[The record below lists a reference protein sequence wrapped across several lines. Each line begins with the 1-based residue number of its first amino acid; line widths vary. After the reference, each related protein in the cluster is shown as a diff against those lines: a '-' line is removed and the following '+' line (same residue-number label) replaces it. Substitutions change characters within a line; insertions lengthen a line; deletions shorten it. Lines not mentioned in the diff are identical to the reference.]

1 MHADDHYQRRA
12 RAAALAARWCAAA
25 ALLTGAAAA
34 AVTVAWATADRW
46 VLVVVLVA
54 AILWGL
60 AGSVAGVLA
69 PTRRPTPTPRRL
81 DGGEAPVVGTLAH
94 LGDVPDIVARTTM
107 SAAVAT
113 GPVALVLPP
122 GRDAP
127 PGLDPRVRV
136 HRAAGGDSAVARAAA
151 ELAGRCDAVLVC
163 SARAVPDPDGCRA
176 AASELADGASWVVG
190 TVEPLNADRFGPARR
205 DRLDTGLRHLAG
217 SAGVALWEPDATVVT
232 SSLLRDHPLPDGRPL
247 GSWLRARV
255 PEGRRGTTI
264 ERCLAVRAAPVS
276 ATGYWPDTTAR
287 QCAAAADLADATL
300 GRGMP
305 VRSRLLV
312 AALTVRALFGWSVLL
327 WLAVLA
333 MLAGGS
339 PLHGGD
345 RVVAG
350 LIIVSSLLRWCAPRW
365 ATCTRP
371 APVADVVGALYAVP
385 GSLTATASAVTRRPR
400 SGRRRVPTRPLVWLG
415 LVATAAA
422 GAATLAS
429 RPGDS
434 TGRVASA
441 AAAVL
446 LVLLW
451 VLTVRSLVERTWSRV
466 GFRIPLDLPATLED
480 DHTDVDTDTD
490 RPDRPDG
497 DAATSTDTG
506 EPAGRRVLDGS
517 PGGFALAGP
526 PSGLARG
533 DEVTVRLDTDPG
545 APIVLDG
552 TVADRRRTP
561 GGTELLG
568 VELRAVR
575 PDAGRWDSLLV
586 SAAVA
591 HPEVVPRSTVGE
603 GPEHHGGPQRWAD
616 RLSIGLVVV
625 VSVAVSGLLVLV
637 LAGFRPLV
645 VRSGS
650 MEPTYSIG
658 DVVLVVERPAGDLQP
673 GQVVTRFDAPQAMDS
688 LTHRV
693 RSVERHGDDV
703 AVETRGDA
711 NDGSE
716 YWTVP
721 ASTPVGVVA
730 ASIPAI
736 GRPLTLARTSVGWA
750 VAGGVAVAA
759 LVAVVLRPR
768 RLRRDASRQHLN
780 VDVEVPTI
788 SAATDRRAHP
798 GDPIDTTMDRT

>member
-1 MHADDHYQRRA
+1 MHAEDHDQRRT
-12 RAAALAARWCAAA
+12 RAAALAGRACAAVA
-25 ALLTGAAAA
+25 VLTGGAAA

-46 VLVVVLVA
+46 ALVVVLVA

-60 AGSVAGVLA
+60 GGAVAVALA
-69 PTRRPTPTPRRL
+69 PTRRPAPTPL
-81 DGGEAPVVGTLAH
+81 DDDQPPVLGTLVH
-94 LGDVPDIVARTTM
+94 LGDVPDVVARTMT
-107 SAAVAT
+107 SAAATT
-113 GPVALVLPP
+113 GPVALVVPP

-127 PGLDPRVRV
+127 PGLDPRVLV
-136 HRAAGGDSAVARAAA
+136 HRGVEAGSAVDRAAA
-151 ELAGRCDAVLVC
+151 DLAGRCDAVLVC

-176 AASELADGASWVVG
+176 AAAELAGGASWVVG
-190 TVEPLNADRFGPARR
+190 TAETLNPDRFGPARR
-205 DRLDTGLRHLAG
+205 DRLDARLRHLAG
-217 SAGVALWEPDATVVT
+217 AAGVALWEPDATVVT

-255 PEGRRGTTI
+255 PEGHRGATI
-264 ERCLAVRAAPVS
+264 GRCLAVRAAPVS

-300 GRGMP
+300 GRRVP
-305 VRSRLLV
+305 LRSRMIV
-312 AALTVRALFGWSVLL
+312 AGLAVRALFGWSVLW

-339 PLHGGD
+339 PLQGGD

-350 LIIVSSLLRWCAPRW
+350 LVLASTLLRWCALRW
-365 ATCTRP
+365 STRTRP
-371 APVADVVGALYAVP
+371 APVADAVGALYAVP

-400 SGRRRVPTRPLVWLG
+400 SGHRRVPTRPLVWLG

-422 GAATLAS
+422 GTAALGST
-429 RPGDS
+429 PGDQ

-466 GFRIPLDLPATLED
+466 GFRIPLDLPATLDGAD
-480 DHTDVDTDTD
+480 DSAD
-490 RPDRPDG
+490 DG
-497 DAATSTDTG
+497 ADSDADDGAAA
-506 EPAGRRVLDGS
+506 AGRRLLDGS

-526 PSGLARG
+526 RSGLAPG
-533 DEVTVRLDTDPG
+533 DELTVRVDAPPG
-545 APIVLDG
+545 PPIVLDG
-552 TVADRRRTP
+552 TVADRRGTSHS
-561 GGTELLG
+561 TELLG

-586 SAAVA
+586 SAAVEHREVA
-591 HPEVVPRSTVGE
+591 PRTAVGQRPEP
-603 GPEHHGGPQRWAD
+603 HAGPQRWAD
-616 RLSIGLVVV
+616 RLTIGLVVV
-625 VSVAVSGLLVLV
+625 VSVAVAGLLMLV

-658 DVVLVVERPAGDLQP
+658 DVVLVSERTAGDLRP
-673 GQVVTRFDAPQAMDS
+673 GQVVTRFGAPQAMDS

-693 RSVERHGDDV
+693 RSVERRGDDV

-716 YWTVP
+716 FWTVP
-721 ASTPVGVVA
+721 ASTPVGVVT

-736 GRPLTLARTSVGWA
+736 GRPLTLVRTSLGWA
-750 VAGGVAVAA
+750 VAVGT
-759 LVAVVLRPR
+759 LVVGLVLFVLRPR
-768 RLRRDASRQHLN
+768 RHRPDATPRPLK
-780 VDVEVPTI
+780 VDDEVPTTTG
-788 SAATDRRAHP
+788 ANARRAP
-798 GDPIDTTMDRT
+798 QRDPIDTTRDRP